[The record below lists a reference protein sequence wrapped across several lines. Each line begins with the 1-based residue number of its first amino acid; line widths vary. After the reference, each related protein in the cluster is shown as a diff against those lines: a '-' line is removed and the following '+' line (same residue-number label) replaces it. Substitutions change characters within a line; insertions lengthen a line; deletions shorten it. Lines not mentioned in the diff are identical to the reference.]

1 MILGIGIDQC
11 EVRRMQRQLD
21 PPANGFVTSVFQPA
35 EIAYC
40 NGKHHPAQH
49 FAARFAAKEAA
60 LKALAAAGGKG
71 SFWLDMEVINAA
83 GRATPGSS
91 WADAWAS
98 WPARLGVR
106 TIHLSLTHTADLA
119 AAVVVVED

>member
-11 EVRRMQRQLD
+11 EVRRMHRQLD
-21 PPANGFVTSVFQPA
+21 PPANGFVTSVFRPA

-40 NGKHHPAQH
+40 SAKHHPAEH

-60 LKALAAAGGKG
+60 LKALAAAEGEG
-71 SFWLDMEVINAA
+71 SFWLDMEIINESDGRPRLELGGRLGELA
-83 GRATPGSS
+83 GK
-91 WADAWAS
+91 
-98 WPARLGVR
+98 LGVR
-106 TIHLSLTHTADLA
+106 TIHVSLTHTADLA

>member
-1 MILGIGIDQC
+1 MLLGIGIDHC

-21 PPANGFVTSVFQPA
+21 PPANGFLTSIFRPA

-40 NGKHHPAQH
+40 SAKHRPAEH

-60 LKALAAAGGKG
+60 LKALAAAGGTG
-71 SFWLDMEVINAA
+71 SFWLDMEIINEPD
-83 GRATPGSS
+83 GRPRLELDGRLGELAHG
-91 WADAWAS
+91 
-98 WPARLGVR
+98 LGVR
-106 TIHLSLTHTADLA
+106 TIHVSLTHTADMA

>member
-21 PPANGFVTSVFQPA
+21 PPANGFVASVFQPG

-40 NGKHHPAQH
+40 NGKHNPAQH

-60 LKALAAAGGKG
+60 LKALAAVGGKG
-71 SFWLDMEVINAA
+71 TFWLDMAVLNEPDGHPRLELGGRLGELA
-83 GRATPGSS
+83 G
-91 WADAWAS
+91 
-98 WPARLGVR
+98 RLGVR
-106 TIHLSLTHTADLA
+106 IIHLSLTHTADLA

>member
-11 EVRRMQRQLD
+11 EVARMQRQLD
-21 PPANGFVTSVFQPA
+21 PSADGFVAAVFRPG

-60 LKALAAAGGKG
+60 IKALAAAGGKG
-71 SFWLDMEVINAA
+71 TFWLDMEVINAA
-83 GRATPGSS
+83 DGHPRLELDGRLGELAG
-91 WADAWAS
+91 
-98 WPARLGVR
+98 RLGVR